1 MIDHKKVE
9 EIAKRLEIPEKVKV
23 SEIACMLE
31 NGANLGNEGEGRWPS
46 EGPNNDSVYEFGA
59 RVADSIQTALKEGII
74 YGPLTREELPWSEFK
89 CSPMSVRLKANGRA
103 IIMDFSY
110 PHGGKLGKGMVC
122 SPNTGMEN
130 YLEFEPFT

>member
-1 MIDHKKVE
+1 MGKKLEKAARMEHEVEPPLKTFPLANGNLKILDSYGHQLGDDHWAVWEKNCYREERGSMIDHKKVE

-59 RVADSIQTALKEGII
+59 RVADSI
-74 YGPLTREELPWSEFK
+74 
-89 CSPMSVRLKANGRA
+89 
-103 IIMDFSY
+103 
-110 PHGGKLGKGMVC
+110 
-122 SPNTGMEN
+122 
-130 YLEFEPFT
+130 